1 MEALHASLRT
11 ETDILRSDVA
21 RERQRLREERQ
32 EFEAQKRDLIHRSQQ
47 SRDEA
52 EVRTTHSHVH
62 VHVHIRV
69 YNVLLGAAG
78 ALTTHWVFMPTR
90 A

>member
-1 MEALHASLRT
+1 MLLLVCQCDADRVRLREEHARVEALHASLRT

-52 EVRTTHSHVH
+52 EVQSRPS
-62 VHVHIRV
+62 
-69 YNVLLGAAG
+69 
-78 ALTTHWVFMPTR
+78 
-90 A
+90 